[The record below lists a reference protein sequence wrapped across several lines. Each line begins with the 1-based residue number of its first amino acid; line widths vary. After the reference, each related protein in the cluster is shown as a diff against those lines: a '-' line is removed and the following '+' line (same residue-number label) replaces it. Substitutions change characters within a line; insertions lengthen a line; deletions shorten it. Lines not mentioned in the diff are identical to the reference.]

1 MQAQNPNPTVSAST
15 HPRRSC
21 DVEAT
26 DDEARDEIDAMEV
39 FDMIRDIN
47 DPEHPLTLEQLSVA
61 TPNNILV
68 SPPLAHATSPP
79 PSGGRQEQPHQGHV
93 HPNDPP
99 LLRLNPHWPH
109 HSVRPPPPPHSQPQ
123 RQAPPLPPLPL
134 QSRSPHPLLT
144 NRSTSKSP
152 PARTCKRR
160 RVSLC
165 AFFSSFTS

>member
-79 PSGGRQEQPHQGHV
+79 PQVDDKNSRIKVMFTPTIPHCSASTLIGLTIRF
-93 HPNDPP
+93 D
-99 LLRLNPHWPH
+99 
-109 HSVRPPPPPHSQPQ
+109 PPPPHSQPQ